1 MIPRHLKIMAVILF
15 GVAAILGFYSFR
27 LKHRAEGKQTKAA
40 LDTLPVAPPVTGPT
54 SSATLYVADD
64 HTGLLTRTNVTIPL
78 PPESSERTQQIV
90 RNLLSLYQTSPSPHS
105 IGEGADVKDV
115 YFVKGG
121 LVVIDFNSAFADKH
135 PSGILAEELTVA
147 SIVATLRANDPEI
160 ARVKFLVEGKDRET
174 LAGHADLETPL
185 DAANFAQ
192 MVKDLQ

>member
-1 MIPRHLKIMAVILF
+1 MIPRHLKIMAAILLAVA
-15 GVAAILGFYSFR
+15 GVLGFYSFR
-27 LKHRAEGKQTKAA
+27 LKNRAEGKQTKAV

-64 HTGLLTRTNVTIPL
+64 HTGLLTRTSVTIPL

-105 IGEGADVKDV
+105 IGEGADIKDV
-115 YFVKGG
+115 YYVKGG
-121 LVVIDFNSAFADKH
+121 LVVLDFNSAFADKH

-147 SIVATLRANDPEI
+147 SIVATLRANNPEI